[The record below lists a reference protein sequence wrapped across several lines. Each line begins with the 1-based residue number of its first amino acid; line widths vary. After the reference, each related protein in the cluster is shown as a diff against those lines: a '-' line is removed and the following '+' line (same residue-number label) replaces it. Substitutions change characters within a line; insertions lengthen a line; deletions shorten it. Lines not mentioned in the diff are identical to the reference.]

1 MAIKKYEIDGK
12 SYWDVYVNVRSKEI
26 PSVREQKHVYR
37 LESEKV
43 AKSEEKRLYRELTE
57 KMTIRASLGFTWEV
71 VIGKWE
77 LAMRSEQ
84 AYYKY
89 QPVTILDHVSCLTR
103 WTEAW
108 HKKPAASLNRA
119 DARDVFN
126 ALEQAGKS
134 NGFQKHV
141 KNTINV
147 VYRWGIEERLI
158 KNVTVTPVQGM
169 SITREKAEKV
179 PDIFTLDEIRKFLKF
194 AKQLEHPWYP
204 IWAMALLTGMR
215 NGELVALTWADV
227 DLENRKITVSKS
239 YNTRLRSV
247 KCTKA
252 GYWRTVPISDDLLG
266 ILKEL
271 KATSQNREDVLPKI
285 NQWGKGNQA
294 TVLKKFCIGVG
305 LKPIKFHALRAC
317 FATQLLAHD
326 VAPAQVMKIC
336 GWKDLKTMQ
345 YYIRLAGIDER
356 GATQVLRILP
366 SDADVMGEVVSIY
379 AGKPQNSG

>member
-12 SYWDVYVNVRSKEI
+12 SFWDVYVNIRCKDN
-26 PSVREQKHVYR
+26 PSAREQKRVYR
-37 LESEKV
+37 LESEKS
-43 AKSEEKRLYRELTE
+43 AISEEKKLNRELTE
-57 KMTIRASLGFTWEV
+57 KMMLRASLGHTWES
-71 VIGKWE
+71 VIDRWE
-77 LAMRSEQ
+77 MAMKSDR

-89 QPVTILDHVSCLTR
+89 EPVTLMDHVACLRR
-103 WTEAW
+103 WTMSW
-108 HKKPAASLNRA
+108 LKKPAAVLNRA
-119 DARDVFN
+119 DARDTIL
-126 ALEQAGKS
+126 AIEHAGKS
-134 NGFQKHV
+134 QGFQKRV

-158 KNVTVTPVQGM
+158 RGVTMTPVQGVN
-169 SITREKAEKV
+169 ITREKAEKV
-179 PDIFTLDEIRKFLKF
+179 PDIFTIDEIRMFLKS

-215 NGELVALTWADV
+215 NGELFALIWADV
-227 DLENRKITVSKS
+227 DLENRKLTVSKS
-239 YNTRLRSV
+239 YNTRMRSV

-252 GYWRTVPISDDLLG
+252 GYWRTVPISDDLHV

-271 KATSQNREDVLPKI
+271 KATSQSRENVLPRL
-285 NQWGKGNQA
+285 NQWSKGSQA
-294 TVLKKFCIGVG
+294 TILKKFCIGIG

-345 YYIRLAGIDER
+345 SYIRLAGIDER

-366 SDADVMGEVVSIY
+366 SDADIMGEVVSIY
-379 AGKPQNSG
+379 SGKPKG